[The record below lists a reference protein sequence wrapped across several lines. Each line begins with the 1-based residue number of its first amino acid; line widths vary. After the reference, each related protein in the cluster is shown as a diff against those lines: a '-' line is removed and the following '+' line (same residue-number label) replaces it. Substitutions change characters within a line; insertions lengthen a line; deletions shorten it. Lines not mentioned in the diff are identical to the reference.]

1 MEIVDEHAGILTNF
15 EVLQVLKDV
24 QASRNGY
31 RKPNKNQQHATILYS
46 SLKYLHNTPC
56 THQQPEVIKEFNEAV
71 NGFNLTKAERLQL
84 LNQRPTTAVEIQL
97 IVEESEERL
106 SEQQIEELLNIVT
119 TILPDPAQQEEQHK
133 A

>member
-1 MEIVDEHAGILTNF
+1 MEVVDEHAGMLTNF

-24 QASRNGY
+24 QTSKNGY
-31 RKPNKNQQHATILYS
+31 RKPNKSQQHATILYS

-56 THQQPEVIKEFNEAV
+56 THQDPQVIKAFNEAV
-71 NGFNLTKAERLQL
+71 AEFNLTKAERLQL

-106 SEQQIEELLNIVT
+106 SEQQIEDLLHIIT
-119 TILPDPAQQEEQHK
+119 TILPDPQQLEQQV
-133 A
+133 